1 MKKTHYRD
9 YATDAFRFWAQV
21 GGTKG
26 YRAFMLNLAMAE
38 RGESS
43 GSPGSPTEA
52 AISRYE
58 ELIDSAAGAV
68 ADLEAV
74 ERVLARL
81 MHERDGVE
89 IRRAVQEVYMT
100 HPLREPQKGEISE
113 RAARAAM
120 ILHVDERTIYRWL
133 GRARGMFATE
143 RGLRT
148 ENSGQVVSSGG

>member
-9 YATDAFRFWAQV
+9 YATAAFRFWAQV

-74 ERVLARL
+74 ERVLERL
-81 MHERDGVE
+81 GQERDGAE

-100 HPLREPQKGEISE
+100 APERAPRNGEIRDRVLRVTTESFVGE
-113 RAARAAM
+113 AT
-120 ILHVDERTIYRWL
+120 VYRWL
-133 GRARGMFATE
+133 GRARGMFAVE

-148 ENSGQVVSSGG
+148 VIFGRAGSSGG